1 MKSKSFPKPPFC
13 LRPGPILVLLLVAL
27 VTPGLVNAG
36 DINVPASGDVAL
48 LPFPPAQAGD
58 EARHHPSSPAGGQP
72 RHLINHTTQAVSP
85 LTFAP
90 LLTGQVAKLTASDAA
105 GDDEF
110 GWSVASS
117 GDTAVVGAYLDGDA
131 GSASGSAYVFERNRD
146 GTDAWGQVAKLTAL
160 DAASNDN
167 FGYAVAIS
175 GDTVVVGAYLDD
187 DGGGGSGS
195 AYVFERNQGGAD
207 AWGQVAKLTASDAA
221 GGDQFGN
228 AVTISDDTVVVGAY
242 LDDDGGGSSGSAYV
256 FERNQGGADAWGQV
270 AKLTASDAAGGD
282 WFGQAVAISDDTVVV
297 GAMLDNDGGSA
308 SGSAYIFERNQG
320 GADAWG
326 QVAKLTASDAAAFD
340 NFGNTVAVSGD
351 TVVVGANGD
360 DDGGDAS
367 GSAYIFERNQ
377 GGADAWGQVA
387 KLIASDAAADDQFGR
402 SVAISVDTIAVG
414 ARWDDD
420 NGSASGLAYIF
431 ERNQGG
437 ADAWGQVA
445 KLIASDAAAGD
456 EFGTAVAI
464 SGDTIVAGAR
474 WDDDAGNAS
483 GSAYTFVRSGN
494 AWEQIQKA
502 AAADAATDDQF
513 GWSVAISGDTAVVGA
528 YLDDDGGNES
538 GSAYVFERN
547 QSGADSWGQVAKLT
561 ASDPAAD
568 DQFGWSVAISGD
580 TVVVGAYLDDDG
592 GSDSGSAYVF
602 ERNQGG
608 ADAWG
613 QVAKLTAL
621 DPAPDDFFGNTVA
634 ISGDTVVVGAVWDDD
649 GGNAS
654 GSAYVFERNQSGAD
668 AWGQV
673 AKLTA
678 SDADADDNFGWS
690 VAISGDTVV
699 VGTWL
704 DEDGGIASG
713 SAYVFERNQGG
724 ADAWGQVAKLTASDA
739 TADDQFGW
747 SVAISGD
754 TVVIG
759 AYLDDD
765 GGSDSGS
772 AYVFERN
779 QSGADA
785 WGQVAKLTASDAAVE
800 DYFGNAV
807 AISGDT
813 IAVGAVWDDDG
824 GDFSGSAYVFERN
837 QGGADTW
844 GQVAKL
850 TASDDAAD
858 DNFGWSVGISG
869 DTVAVGAVWDDDGG
883 SDSGSAYIFGLTIG
897 LPEMAVTGSD
907 IEIANGNTT
916 PSAGDQTDFGSVS
929 LGGAI
934 TRTFTISNSGSVDL
948 SLTGLPVV
956 SMTGPAAG
964 DFSVTVAPA
973 ASIAPGSTTPF
984 QVRFDSSA
992 VGTRA
997 ATVTIANDDSDENP
1011 YRFAIQGT
1019 GSNTAPMAAA
1029 GPDQNA
1035 GVGGPV
1041 TLDGSGS
1048 SDPDDHLPLTYGW
1061 TQTGGPAVSLSD
1073 STVSQPAFTAPALP
1087 TVLTFSLTVTDA
1099 FDLADPTPDEVVV
1112 SVADSPLTG
1121 LVAINSSPTVLSQT
1135 TILTATI
1142 TSGSNPGFTWSFGD
1156 GTIGSGAT
1164 PGHVYGATGTYT
1176 AVVTASNSLNL
1187 LTATTVVTIT
1197 GSGESNFSYIPLFL
1211 KNLIPIGGAGEPANE
1226 DLSKHP

>member
-437 ADAWGQVA
+437 ADVWGQVA

-654 GSAYVFERNQSGAD
+654 GSAYVFERNQG
-668 AWGQV
+668 
-673 AKLTA
+673 
-678 SDADADDNFGWS
+678 
-690 VAISGDTVV
+690 
-699 VGTWL
+699 
-704 DEDGGIASG
+704 
-713 SAYVFERNQGG
+713 
-724 ADAWGQVAKLTASDA
+724 
-739 TADDQFGW
+739 
-747 SVAISGD
+747 
-754 TVVIG
+754 
-759 AYLDDD
+759 
-765 GGSDSGS
+765 
-772 AYVFERN
+772 
-779 QSGADA
+779 GADA

>member
-146 GTDAWGQVAKLTAL
+146 GT
-160 DAASNDN
+160 
-167 FGYAVAIS
+167 
-175 GDTVVVGAYLDD
+175 
-187 DGGGGSGS
+187 
-195 AYVFERNQGGAD
+195 
-207 AWGQVAKLTASDAA
+207 
-221 GGDQFGN
+221 
-228 AVTISDDTVVVGAY
+228 
-242 LDDDGGGSSGSAYV
+242 
-256 FERNQGGADAWGQV
+256 
-270 AKLTASDAAGGD
+270 
-282 WFGQAVAISDDTVVV
+282 
-297 GAMLDNDGGSA
+297 
-308 SGSAYIFERNQG
+308 
-320 GADAWG
+320 DAWG

-592 GSDSGSAYVF
+592 GSD
-602 ERNQGG
+602 
-608 ADAWG
+608 
-613 QVAKLTAL
+613 
-621 DPAPDDFFGNTVA
+621 
-634 ISGDTVVVGAVWDDD
+634 
-649 GGNAS
+649 
-654 GSAYVFERNQSGAD
+654 
-668 AWGQV
+668 
-673 AKLTA
+673 
-678 SDADADDNFGWS
+678 
-690 VAISGDTVV
+690 
-699 VGTWL
+699 
-704 DEDGGIASG
+704 
-713 SAYVFERNQGG
+713 
-724 ADAWGQVAKLTASDA
+724 
-739 TADDQFGW
+739 
-747 SVAISGD
+747 
-754 TVVIG
+754 
-759 AYLDDD
+759 
-765 GGSDSGS
+765 
-772 AYVFERN
+772 
-779 QSGADA
+779 
-785 WGQVAKLTASDAAVE
+785 
-800 DYFGNAV
+800 
-807 AISGDT
+807 
-813 IAVGAVWDDDG
+813 
-824 GDFSGSAYVFERN
+824 SGSAYVFERN